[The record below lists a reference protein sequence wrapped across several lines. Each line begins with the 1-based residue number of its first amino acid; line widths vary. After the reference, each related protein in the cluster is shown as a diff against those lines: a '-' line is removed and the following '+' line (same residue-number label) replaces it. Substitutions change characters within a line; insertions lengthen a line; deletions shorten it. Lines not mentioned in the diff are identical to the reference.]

1 IIAEEVFMLAL
12 VGTAH
17 ADEVLLGY
25 TIAVPLRVAKARV
38 EHQNAFSRLEQ
49 ALSCMSPRR
58 TRSDHDE
65 IVAHDAFPMRL
76 RPMRSGSPSVARKPA
91 SIALVARTRRQRR
104 RPPLGGRNDSTCSGE
119 ASRMAVRTANFR
131 RKG

>member
-1 IIAEEVFMLAL
+1 MLPP

-17 ADEVLLGY
+17 ADEVLLGNR
-25 TIAVPLRVAKARV
+25 IAVPLLVAKADV
-38 EHQNAFSRLEQ
+38 EHQNAFPRLEQ
-49 ALSCMSPRR
+49 SLCCMSAGR

-65 IVAHDAFPMRL
+65 IVAHGAFSMRL
-76 RPMRSGSPSVARKPA
+76 RLMRSGTPRVARKPA
-91 SIALVARTRRQRR
+91 SIALVARTRRHRR

-119 ASRMAVRTANFR
+119 ASRMAMRIASFR